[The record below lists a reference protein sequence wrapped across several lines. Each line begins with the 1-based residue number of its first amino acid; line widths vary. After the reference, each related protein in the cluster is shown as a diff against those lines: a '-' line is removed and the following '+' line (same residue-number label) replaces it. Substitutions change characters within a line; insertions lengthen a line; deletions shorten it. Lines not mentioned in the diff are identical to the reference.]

1 MSKHDDV
8 LVPKRTWTLLTN
20 PADGAITGVRL
31 QNLGSIPVRV
41 QAKADSDPAGLSVGG
56 ALIMRDPTDIFY
68 ESDLL
73 VDLFPG
79 VTTPLH
85 LFAWCPTGT
94 TEISV
99 SYA

>member
-1 MSKHDDV
+1 MSKRDDV

-20 PADGAITGVRL
+20 PADGAITAVRL
-31 QNLGSIPVRV
+31 QNLGAVPVRI
-41 QAKADSDPAGLSVGG
+41 QAKATTDPSGLSVGG

-68 ESDLL
+68 STDTLAS
-73 VDLFPG
+73 LFPG

-99 SYA
+99 SHA